1 MILYASQRGRSAELA
16 AHLLNGDQNDHVTV
30 HEIRGFVSQ
39 DVAGALREAYA
50 MSRGTRC
57 KQFLFSVS
65 LNPPEDADVPIEV
78 FEGAIEDIE
87 RKLNLIDQP
96 RIVVFHEKNGRRH
109 CHVVWS
115 RIDTD
120 KLKAV
125 HMSHFKMKLMDV
137 SHALFLK
144 HGWKLPKGMQKGQK
158 KSRLAFTREEYRQAV
173 RLLEDPEALK
183 AMFLESWERSDSKA
197 TFARALEETGFYLAK
212 GDRRGYVVV
221 DLKGGIYSLT
231 RWLDI
236 GTRDLKARLGKPEDL
251 PDIGQAKA
259 YLASRMTGALDSFIK
274 EARQQAKEQRLP
286 LVQEVRAMT
295 IQHRQERADLIQRQ
309 DERWIK
315 ETRARSQRFPRGFKG
330 IWHKA
335 TGAYKQVRLLNEKET
350 TESLQR
356 DRQEL
361 HSLVRS
367 QLKERQELQ
376 TSLKAYKEEQRQE
389 IRRIRQDI
397 ARYVTTATEPLLPK
411 VITSKEVPLT
421 TQLAQLE
428 AKIGLLT
435 GDLTQLQASLES
447 NLLSD
452 EVRSRIRAL
461 IEKAMAAVQLKAIE
475 SQTQQ
480 EKTEAKEKEYR
491 QRQAEINEYIRQ
503 YAELQHRIEQEQL
516 RHEANKAILSLI
528 VNMTYALNGIPRW
541 QVTVME
547 PPPQYRLNEKEFI
560 HRVQRQ
566 TGNELLKAVFK
577 SPSNE
582 SQASKRPPINPPTA
596 VPALRQNVL
605 EVKEMLV
612 RAGLQPRGDQTAT
625 KVPKVP
631 QKTTSKFN
639 AIRR

>member
-137 SHALFLK
+137 SQALFLK

-197 TFARALEETGFYLAK
+197 TFARALEENGFYLAK

-309 DERWIK
+309 EERWIK

-397 ARYVTTATEPLLPK
+397 ARYVTTATEPPLPK
-411 VITSKEVPLT
+411 VIASKEVPLT

-503 YAELQHRIEQEQL
+503 YAELQHRIEQEHL

-528 VNMTYALNGIPRW
+528 VNMTYSLNGIPRW

-566 TGNELLKAVFK
+566 TGHELLKAVFK

-612 RAGLQPRGDQTAT
+612 RSGLKPKGGQTAT
-625 KVPKVP
+625 KAPRLP